1 MLLANL
7 IIQNRF
13 KIAYFQ
19 PTPPAAQLTNENE
32 KQMEKENIKC

>member
-13 KIAYFQ
+13 KMADFQ
-19 PTPPAAQLTNENE
+19 PAPAAQLTNENE
-32 KQMEKENIKC
+32 KQIEKENIKC